1 MKELS
6 FETGLVSYTVNGG
19 RELSFNPTDPAF
31 IERLFAAFNSLDER
45 QEAYRAEM
53 EAAPD
58 NLSAFELA
66 RRMDGEMRVLIDGAL
81 GEGLSED
88 VFGDMNV
95 YALADGMPVW
105 ANLLLA
111 VMDECEN
118 GFVREQ
124 KASNP
129 RLEKYLRKY
138 RK

>member
-6 FETGLVSYTVNGG
+6 FETGLVTYAVNGG

-31 IERLFAAFNSLDER
+31 IGRLFAAFNSLDER

-53 EAAPD
+53 EAAD
-58 NLSAFELA
+58 NLAAFELA
-66 RRMDGEMRVLIDGAL
+66 RRMDREMRALIDGAL
-81 GEGLSED
+81 GEGVSED
-88 VFGDMNV
+88 VFGGMNV

-111 VMDECEN
+111 VMSECED

-129 RLEKYLRKY
+129 RLEKYIRKY